1 MSPAKRQPPRRA
13 GAEPS
18 VTLRA
23 ALDHHRAG
31 RLDAA
36 EAGYERVLAD
46 QPVAST
52 PATRK
57 PNRSMGVR
65 YRSWKRSWDPATQMW
80 QKRLSFMP
88 PLCKCS
94 AARPRRTSFTL
105 ERKRFLTGVSKET
118 KRTEFPV
125 RVTGRPCTPIGD
137 RAIHST
143 VPCAVMTKTV
153 GELQILISSEAAIHF
168 GL

>member
-52 PATRK
+52 P
-57 PNRSMGVR
+57 R
-65 YRSWKRSWDPATQMW
+65 YEEAEQVYGRALPILEKELGPRHPDVAKTLEFLCH
-80 QKRLSFMP
+80 R
-88 PLCKCS
+88 LCKCS

-105 ERKRFLTGVSKET
+105 ERKRFLTA
-118 KRTEFPV
+118 
-125 RVTGRPCTPIGD
+125 RVEGNQ
-137 RAIHST
+137 
-143 VPCAVMTKTV
+143 
-153 GELQILISSEAAIHF
+153 EN
-168 GL
+168 